1 MKSLLSTL
9 IHSSERLNMKPL
21 VLVVDD
27 EACVRLLVR
36 RWLERWGYRV
46 REASGAI
53 EALEMMDVE
62 QASVI
67 VCDVKMPGPN
77 GLWLV
82 EVVRAK
88 WPETAIIMATGVADI
103 EMVLDCKRAGA
114 VDYVLKPFGREVLQQ
129 AVQRAE
135 KAIASLS
142 SARVQATPSPLQIW
156 AATPTDQRPAGA
168 SHQFAGV

>member
-1 MKSLLSTL
+1 
-9 IHSSERLNMKPL
+9 MKPL

-46 REASGAI
+46 REASSAI
-53 EALEMMDVE
+53 EAVEVMNTE
-62 QASVI
+62 QASLI
-67 VCDVKMPGPN
+67 LSDVRMPGPT

-103 EMVLDCKRAGA
+103 EMVLDCRRAGA
-114 VDYVLKPFGREVLQQ
+114 VDYVLKPFGREVVQQ
-129 AVQRAE
+129 AVRRAE
-135 KAIASLS
+135 KANASLS
-142 SARVQATPSPLQIW
+142 PILRATPSSPIP
-156 AATPTDQRPAGA
+156 AANLGGDAE
-168 SHQFAGV
+168 